1 MSQEYL
7 PGGIRDRIQ
16 DLMKERKL
24 SQNELA
30 KQAGCTESTLSRFL
44 TGKTDKLSDENIV
57 AIAGVFGVS
66 TDFLL
71 GLTNIP
77 DRTNYDLAELGLS
90 VQAGKALRTSKATA
104 TVINAMLESKSFP
117 VLAQLIFRYMEG
129 TNAEGFAAQNQLYT
143 SLAALTA
150 GENSEVAD
158 LLRSMKTPVYQPDVT
173 HIQNVFNKVLAELK
187 QDHTEKLAE
196 TRKLT
201 SEVVQSVFSK
211 LPKDD
216 GLRSIT
222 AEQMADA
229 VTGTIGDTGSFT
241 PEQLAKFRA
250 GFFNLLQKPAKDI
263 GIDE

>member
-1 MSQEYL
+1 
-7 PGGIRDRIQ
+7 
-16 DLMKERKL
+16 
-24 SQNELA
+24 
-30 KQAGCTESTLSRFL
+30 
-44 TGKTDKLSDENIV
+44 
-57 AIAGVFGVS
+57 
-66 TDFLL
+66 
-71 GLTNIP
+71 
-77 DRTNYDLAELGLS
+77 
-90 VQAGKALRTSKATA
+90 
-104 TVINAMLESKSFP
+104 
-117 VLAQLIFRYMEG
+117 
-129 TNAEGFAAQNQLYT
+129 LYT

-158 LLRSMKTPVYQPDVT
+158 LLRSMKTPMYQPDVT

-241 PEQLAKFRA
+241 PEQLAKFRE